1 MSRASLR
8 CLCEVLLSDICTK
21 QVSENINAAISRLA
35 IVHANRTVLTDLIAE
50 VVVDLAA
57 QSENKLVMFLN
68 SLLAV
73 RRKKGREGS
82 GSSITSRSSA
92 NELPLG
98 EAGGRYHERLLR
110 AMQTLDSVA
119 AKTKRSL
126 LDLTPADQ
134 LAPAWSSL
142 HNVLTELKAY
152 ILDEDEGKTENTSR
166 PQSTLISLLSKLL
179 PVVEGFFLVH
189 TTDILNGDASG
200 NSTSNSKLRSPTNA
214 TVHTSANVT
223 TNASTSAVDN
233 TVDDPVAAMS
243 SEIPSSSSS
252 SSSSASSSAS
262 ASSYGSAAI
271 SPLSS
276 AGVSNSNNLGVVN
289 ISIPVASIP
298 SGASV
303 LDDIVSTNPISVRT
317 ALDVSTRMGN
327 QDGYPSERAMART
340 PPSHTSA
347 EPDSASTIRPVNQ
360 PMPGEFSDLL
370 FY

>member
-200 NSTSNSKLRSPTNA
+200 NSTSNSKLRSPASATANA
-214 TVHTSANVT
+214 SANVT

-243 SEIPSSSSS
+243 SEIPSSS

-360 PMPGEFSDLL
+360 PMPGELSDLL